1 MSVFRFFILILLICS
16 TADSLSAQS
25 DKEQLLSANPFSKDT
40 GITAKDSITKNKVP
54 KKHIPRIATRRS
66 FLIPGWGQAYNKQ
79 YWKIPVVYG
88 ILAIPTVAYIYNNNM
103 YKKTKFAYEALF
115 KAQLPPPNNDS
126 TDFRLIDPQLRG
138 LSISSVQSYRNTFRR
153 DRDYSILWFILAWG
167 LQVADATVFAHLKE
181 FDVSD
186 DLSMQITPTF
196 NPQTRTP
203 GFGLVMSL
211 KNPDKKPRQVR

>member
-1 MSVFRFFILILLICS
+1 MSVFRLFIPLLFTCC
-16 TADSLSAQS
+16 TATTLLAQS
-25 DKEQLLSANPFSKDT
+25 DKEQMAATQLIGRDT
-40 GITAKDSITKNKVP
+40 SISLKDSTQKIATA
-54 KKHIPRIATRRS
+54 KKHIPKIATRRS
-66 FLIPGWGQAYNKQ
+66 WLIPGWGQAYNKQ

-88 ILAIPTVAYIYNNNM
+88 ILAIPTVAYVYNNSM

-126 TDFRLIDPQLRG
+126 TDYRLIDPQLRG

-153 DRDYSILWFILAWG
+153 DRDYSILWFLLAWG

-186 DLSMQITPTF
+186 DLTMQISPTF

-211 KNPDKKPRQVR
+211 KNPDKKPKQVR

>member
-1 MSVFRFFILILLICS
+1 MSVFRLFILLSLTCS
-16 TADSLSAQS
+16 TLQTLTAQS
-25 DKEQLLSANPFSKDT
+25 DKEQLATTQLIGRDT
-40 GITAKDSITKNKVP
+40 SIAIKDSLQKKQTE
-54 KKHIPRIATRRS
+54 KKHIPKIATRRS
-66 FLIPGWGQAYNKQ
+66 WLIPGWGQAYNKQ

-88 ILAIPTVAYIYNNNM
+88 ILAIPTVAYVYNNNM

-115 KAQLPPPNNDS
+115 KAQLPSPNNDS
-126 TDFRLIDPQLRG
+126 TDYRLIDPQLRG

-186 DLSMQITPTF
+186 DLTMQISPTF

-211 KNPDKKPRQVR
+211 KNPEKKSRQVR

>member
-1 MSVFRFFILILLICS
+1 MSVFRLFIPLLLICF
-16 TADSLSAQS
+16 TVTTLTAQS
-25 DKEQLLSANPFSKDT
+25 DKEQLATTQLMSRDTSIPNKDSSQKK
-40 GITAKDSITKNKVP
+40 ITA
-54 KKHIPRIATRRS
+54 KKHIPRLATRRS
-66 FLIPGWGQAYNKQ
+66 LLIPGWGQAYNKQ

-88 ILAIPTVAYIYNNNM
+88 ILAIPTVAYVYNNNM

-126 TDFRLIDPQLRG
+126 TDYRLIDPQLRG

-153 DRDYSILWFILAWG
+153 DRDYSILWFVLAWG

-186 DLSMQITPTF
+186 DLTMQISPTF

>member
-1 MSVFRFFILILLICS
+1 MRVFRFLILCLILCS
-16 TADSLSAQS
+16 GVSEALAQS
-25 DKEQLLSANPFSKDT
+25 DKEQLANTSAFNSLDT
-40 GITAKDSITKNKVP
+40 TIKKDSIVP
-54 KKHIPRIATRRS
+54 LKKIQKPHDPRKAP
-66 FLIPGWGQAYNKQ
+66 LKALLPGWGQAYNKQ

-88 ILAIPTVAYIYNNNM
+88 ILAIPTITYFYNNSM

-153 DRDYSILWFILAWG
+153 DRDYSILWFLLAWG

-186 DLSMQITPTF
+186 DLTMQISPTF

-211 KNPDKKPRQVR
+211 KNPDKKPKQVR

>member
-1 MSVFRFFILILLICS
+1 MSVFRLFIPLLLIFF
-16 TADSLSAQS
+16 TVMTLTAQS
-25 DKEQLLSANPFSKDT
+25 DKEQLATTQLIGSDT
-40 GITAKDSITKNKVP
+40 SITKKDSSQKKIAE
-54 KKHIPRIATRRS
+54 KKHIPRLATRRS
-66 FLIPGWGQAYNKQ
+66 LLIPGWGQAYNKQ

-88 ILAIPTVAYIYNNNM
+88 ILAIPTVAYVYNNSM

-115 KAQLPPPNNDS
+115 KAQLPAPNNDS
-126 TDFRLIDPQLRG
+126 TDYRLIDPQLRG

-153 DRDYSILWFILAWG
+153 DRDYSILWFVLAWG

-186 DLSMQITPTF
+186 DLTMQISPTF

>member
-1 MSVFRFFILILLICS
+1 MSVFRLFILSLLTCFTVS
-16 TADSLSAQS
+16 TLSAQS
-25 DKEQLLSANPFSKDT
+25 DKEQLANTQLIGRDT
-40 GITAKDSITKNKVP
+40 SVVIKDSTQKKNVA
-54 KKHIPRIATRRS
+54 KKHIPRIATNRS
-66 FLIPGWGQAYNKQ
+66 WLIPGWGQAYNKQ

-88 ILAIPTVAYIYNNNM
+88 ILAIPSVAFVYNNNM

-115 KAQLPPPNNDS
+115 KAQLPQPDS
-126 TDFRLIDPQLRG
+126 TDYRLIDPQLRG
-138 LSISSVQSYRNTFRR
+138 LSISSVQSYRNAFRR
-153 DRDYSILWFILAWG
+153 DRDYSILWFVLAWG

-186 DLSMQITPTF
+186 DLTMQISPTF